1 MTVRWITTGAR
12 LAFIAAALALP
23 QSAPAHVT
31 LQASQPLRP
40 GASFSN
46 ITLNVPNERH
56 VDNTKVTLEI
66 PEAFLKAG
74 GRLNRLIYP
83 AGWTVTLEK
92 KDKPSDVYNR
102 ESEERAQRD
111 AERREAA
118 GEHGTVTPESSSEE
132 QQAMDEKRKKW
143 ITKVTFEGGVIP
155 PDGFQHFQLSFQM
168 PEEPGRYRFAA
179 VQTYADGTEVS
190 WSELVEGAEHPAA
203 TLNVQTPP
211 WLSYADLPLA
221 LSILALLIAVF
232 AFFRKSRALK
242 NETASAAVRVP
253 ASVAGAS
260 ER

>member
-1 MTVRWITTGAR
+1 
-12 LAFIAAALALP
+12 
-23 QSAPAHVT
+23 
-31 LQASQPLRP
+31 
-40 GASFSN
+40 
-46 ITLNVPNERH
+46 
-56 VDNTKVTLEI
+56 
-66 PEAFLKAG
+66 
-74 GRLNRLIYP
+74 
-83 AGWTVTLEK
+83 
-92 KDKPSDVYNR
+92 
-102 ESEERAQRD
+102 
-111 AERREAA
+111 
-118 GEHGTVTPESSSEE
+118 
-132 QQAMDEKRKKW
+132 MDEKRKKW